1 MNKGPVVQGDFRA
14 PLGPLVNEIFQFY
27 DATEEERV
35 CEGMTGGKT
44 SNLAAKT
51 KDAMIP
57 NVFSSRHGR
66 MCDFLSP
73 LNAPHMPGL
82 TSSEPHWNRH
92 DEAPQRRRNMI
103 KKMVP
108 VIVRLSQLKSFIFFP
123 VETSSSTHCLCLCCS
138 TFSPP
143 QPNKTDRV

>member
-1 MNKGPVVQGDFRA
+1 MQGDFRA
-14 PLGPLVNEIFQFY
+14 PMGPLVNEIFHFY

-57 NVFSSRHGR
+57 NVFSSRYSR
-66 MCDFLSP
+66 LCDFLSP

-82 TSSEPHWNRH
+82 TSSQPHWNRH
-92 DEAPQRRRNMI
+92 DEAPQRRRSTI
-103 KKMVP
+103 KKWY
-108 VIVRLSQLKSFIFFP
+108 K
-123 VETSSSTHCLCLCCS
+123 
-138 TFSPP
+138 
-143 QPNKTDRV
+143 